1 MTADFTLKVIK
12 YGVVD
17 TKKYRYVYIQHFQ
30 IAEIKR
36 LRVECLGTVKSLD
49 DWETVK
55 RIFFK

>member
-1 MTADFTLKVIK
+1 MKVDFALKVIK

-17 TKKYRYVYIQHFQ
+17 TKKYRYVYKTFPDYG
-30 IAEIKR
+30 EIKR
-36 LRVECLGTVKSLD
+36 LRVECLGTVKSFD